1 MDKPILYTT
10 GCPRC
15 KVLKKKL
22 DNAGIDVVICD
33 DVNVMLD
40 KNIIYVPVL
49 EINGE
54 LLDFEKA
61 NKWVGEQSAN

>member
-40 KNIIYVPVL
+40 KNIVYVPIL

-54 LLDFEKA
+54 LLDFENA
-61 NKWVGEQSAN
+61 NKWVGEQNAN